1 MKIRRILFF
10 VVILFFCVNLNA
22 QRLVPATPEQRT
34 LMLDKITDA
43 SAKMESLICDF
54 EQVKVLS
61 ILEEKMVSKGKMY
74 YRNDNRLRWEYFSP
88 YIYTFIL
95 NDKTVITQ
103 AENSKKNV
111 IDIKSS
117 RVFQEIVKIMM
128 NGINGNGLND
138 IKSFSASYFWN
149 EKQWCVHLIPVQKE
163 IKKMFSTIKL
173 TFNVKDY
180 TVDKV
185 EMVDENGDT
194 TTILLSGKQFNK
206 KIGNEKF
213 IVD

>member
-10 VVILFFCVNLNA
+10 VAICFFCVDMNA
-22 QRLVPATPEQRT
+22 QQFVPATPEQEK
-34 LMLDKITDA
+34 LMLEKITDS
-43 SAKMESLICDF
+43 SAKMESLVCYF
-54 EQVKVLS
+54 EQVKELS

-74 YRNDNRLRWEYFSP
+74 YRNDNHLRWEYFSP
-88 YIYTFIL
+88 YVYTFIL
-95 NDKTVITQ
+95 SNKTIITQ

-128 NGINGNGLND
+128 NGINGNGLKD
-138 IKSFSASYFWN
+138 IKSFSASYFWSEN
-149 EKQWCVHLIPVQKE
+149 QWRVHLIPVQKE
-163 IKKMFSTIKL
+163 MKKMFSTIKL
-173 TFNVKDY
+173 TFNVEDH

-185 EMVDENGDT
+185 EMIDENGDT
-194 TTILLSGKQFNK
+194 TTISLSGKQFNK
-206 KIGNEKF
+206 KIENEKF

>member
-1 MKIRRILFF
+1 MKNKSIFIALLFSC
-10 VVILFFCVNLNA
+10 INLNA
-22 QRLVPATPEQRT
+22 QQFVPATPEQKQ

-54 EQVKVLS
+54 EQVKDLS
-61 ILEEKMVSKGKMY
+61 ILEEKMISKGKMY

-95 NDKTVITQ
+95 NDKKVITQ
-103 AENSKKNV
+103 AENGKKNE

-117 RVFQEIVKIMM
+117 RVFQEIIKIMM
-128 NGINGNGLND
+128 SGINGNGLKD
-138 IKSFSASYFWN
+138 TKSFSVNYFWSEN
-149 EKQWCVHLIPVQKE
+149 LWSVHLIPIQKE
-163 IKKMFSTIKL
+163 MKKMFSTIKL

-185 EMVDENGDT
+185 DMNDENGDT
-194 TTILLSGKQFNK
+194 TTILLLGKQFNK
-206 KIGNEKF
+206 KVGDEKF